1 MGGAAGSGER
11 ARAREEAGRRA
22 SRISLMKKEDMQLE
36 RLFGGGAEERFSKG
50 QDGRLRRRGHAG
62 QTVFK
67 RVAWELATGITPQ
80 Q

>member
-1 MGGAAGSGER
+1 
-11 ARAREEAGRRA
+11 
-22 SRISLMKKEDMQLE
+22 MKKEDMQLE